1 MCGKQRDCTHVSL
14 PENQAILA
22 RGLEQAIRAQQA
34 NDRARER
41 IWRCA
46 LCSEL
51 GFGGHSQE
59 VVRVHVRTK
68 SVLPLSRIFTHLTLT
83 RHDIEDPRDEDF
95 IDMKGSQPISYRP
108 AVLLT
113 AAAQNATPPQI
124 QQLVTSGIAA
134 WCDLSVSN

>member
-14 PENQAILA
+14 LENQAILA
-22 RGLEQAIRAQQA
+22 RGLEPAIRAQQA

-83 RHDIEDPRDEDF
+83 RHDIEDPKDEDF
-95 IDMKGSQPISYRP
+95 IDMKGSQPINHYP
-108 AVLLT
+108 AYLYAVMVQDRAL
-113 AAAQNATPPQI
+113 PEM
-124 QQLVTSGIAA
+124 QQLVASGTAA
-134 WCDLSVSN
+134 WCDLSMSN